1 MQDNRLC
8 SKGRIVMLPHDP
20 PSTQVGSPSATWPG
34 VKNEAL
40 LAGRKRHVAQGVF
53 SSTPIFA
60 ARGRGAYLEDV
71 DGNVYL
77 DFAAG
82 IGVLAVGYSH
92 PKVVRAVQEQA
103 ERFLHTA
110 FSVVMYE
117 GYVEL
122 ARRLAALTPGA
133 FPKKTVF
140 LNSGAEAVEN
150 AVKIARTA
158 TGRPAVV
165 TFQNGFHGRTLLTMS
180 MTGKIHPYR
189 EGFGPFV
196 PEVYHAPFPY
206 VFRYPGTEE
215 ACIDAA
221 LDGLALL
228 FRTQVSPQSVAAIV
242 VEPVQ
247 GEGGF
252 VVAPPRFLQALE
264 AVCRAHGIL
273 LVADEIQT
281 GFGRTGKMFAVEHA
295 GVVPD
300 IVIISK
306 ALAAGLPLSAT
317 VGRAEVMD
325 SVHVGGL
332 GGTYGGNP
340 VTCAAALAV
349 LDVIAEERLVERARA
364 LGELMRPRL
373 ERLRDRF
380 SLLGDVRGLGPML
393 AIELVRDQRT
403 KEPAARETGRVLE
416 ACLRRGLIVIRAGLY
431 DNVVRIHV
439 PLIIS
444 DEDVERGLGILEEAI
459 AEVSAG
465 VARVG

>member
-1 MQDNRLC
+1 MSHHRLA
-8 SKGRIVMLPHDP
+8 SG
-20 PSTQVGSPSATWPG
+20 QPSATGAAWPG
-34 VKNEAL
+34 AKNEAL
-40 LAGRKRHVAQGVF
+40 LEVRRRYIAQGVF
-53 SSTPIFA
+53 SSTPLFA
-60 ARGRGAYLEDV
+60 ACGRGAQLEDV

-92 PKVVRAVQEQA
+92 PKVVQAVQEQA
-103 ERFLHTA
+103 EKFFHTA

-122 ARRLAALTPGA
+122 ARRLTALTPGTFA
-133 FPKKTVF
+133 KKALF

-150 AVKIARTA
+150 AIKIARTA

-165 TFQNGFHGRTLLTMS
+165 AFQNGFHGRTLLTMS

-189 EGFGPFV
+189 EGFGPFA
-196 PEVYHAPFPY
+196 PEVYLTSFPY
-206 VFRYPGTEE
+206 VYRYAGTED
-215 ACIDAA
+215 ACVDATLQA
-221 LDGLALL
+221 LSVL
-228 FRTQVSPQSVAAIV
+228 FKTQVSPRSVAALI

-252 VVAPPRFLQALE
+252 VVAPPRFLRALE
-264 AVCRAHGIL
+264 AICHEHEIL

-300 IVIISK
+300 LVVVSK
-306 ALAAGLPLSAT
+306 ALAGGLPLSGV

-340 VTCAAALAV
+340 MTCAAALSV
-349 LDVIAEERLVERARA
+349 LDVIAEERLVERARS

-373 ERLRDRF
+373 ERLRDRVP
-380 SLLGDVRGLGPML
+380 LIGDVRGLGPML
-393 AIELVRDQRT
+393 ALELVRDRGT
-403 KEPAARETGRVLE
+403 KEPAVKETGRVLD
-416 ACLRRGLIVIRAGLY
+416 ACLRRGLIIIRAGLY

-439 PLIIS
+439 PLVIS
-444 DEDVERGLGILEEAI
+444 NEDVERGLGILDEALI
-459 AEVSAG
+459 EASAS
-465 VARVG
+465 VTSVG